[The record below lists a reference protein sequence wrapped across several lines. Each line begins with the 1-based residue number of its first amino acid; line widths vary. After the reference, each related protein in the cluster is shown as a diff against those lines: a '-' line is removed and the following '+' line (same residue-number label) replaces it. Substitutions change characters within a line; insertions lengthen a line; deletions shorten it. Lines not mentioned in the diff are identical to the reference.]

1 MDTARETI
9 RTSHKRGRGSHPFC
23 REWFFPVVCSHRLI
37 ETAKLF
43 CRIYVVAP
51 ELLYFLEGLIK
62 RFLQLARGLAQFIL
76 IYIPQLV
83 LDRHYVRIPFLLKR
97 SLTLPRVHFH

>member
-1 MDTARETI
+1 MGF
-9 RTSHKRGRGSHPFC
+9 SGCLFLGRNTG
-23 REWFFPVVCSHRLI
+23 HRLI

-62 RFLQLARGLAQFIL
+62 RFLQLARGLAQFLL

-97 SLTLPRVHFH
+97 SLTLLRVHFH

>member
-1 MDTARETI
+1 M
-9 RTSHKRGRGSHPFC
+9 
-23 REWFFPVVCSHRLI
+23 
-37 ETAKLF
+37 
-43 CRIYVVAP
+43 VAP

-62 RFLQLARGLAQFIL
+62 RFLQLARGLAQFLL

-97 SLTLPRVHFH
+97 SLKWTDHQWTDRLIASPSYRMFLLT

>member
-1 MDTARETI
+1 MVETPG
-9 RTSHKRGRGSHPFC
+9 TDSLKQQNFSVGY
-23 REWFFPVVCSHRLI
+23 
-37 ETAKLF
+37 
-43 CRIYVVAP
+43 IYVVALK
-51 ELLYFLEGLIK
+51 LLYFLEGLIK